1 MKNSNKVLLTII
13 ICFLLCTVIVAV
25 IVRGNLIF
33 SNVVSG
39 EIVSSEK
46 GENITKIFNVGDF
59 SELDMSGFGHVL
71 VKAGEQSNISISTDE
86 GYFSN
91 ITVGLTGNKLG
102 INTEHGIK
110 LGHDRKVDIVIV
122 TKQPLK
128 KIIING
134 ASHLDYAD
142 INSNNLIL
150 EANGASHCDLSGKI
164 NSLQIE
170 TNGASDVNAKN
181 LIANDVNL
189 ETSGAAN
196 IKVYAQNSLEI
207 HAAGV
212 ASIDYYGNPKK
223 VVKDA
228 AGMVSINRVYR

>member
-13 ICFLLCTVIVAV
+13 VCFLLCTVFVAV
-25 IVRGNLIF
+25 IVRGNLVSSKVI
-33 SNVVSG
+33 SG

-46 GENITKIFNVGDF
+46 GENVTRFFNVGDF

-71 VKAGEQSNISISTDE
+71 VKAGEQSNISISTDD

-91 ITVGLTGNKLG
+91 ITVGLTGNKLS

-122 TKQPLK
+122 TNQSLK

-142 INSNNLIL
+142 INSNNMVL

-164 NSLQIE
+164 SSLQIE
-170 TNGASDVNAKN
+170 INGASDVNARN

-189 ETSGAAN
+189 KTSGAAN
-196 IKVYAQNSLEI
+196 IEVYAKSFLEI
-207 HAAGV
+207 HAYGV
-212 ASIDYYGNPKK
+212 ANINYYGNPKN
-223 VVKDA
+223 VVRDVY
-228 AGMVSINRVYR
+228 GMASIKSMD